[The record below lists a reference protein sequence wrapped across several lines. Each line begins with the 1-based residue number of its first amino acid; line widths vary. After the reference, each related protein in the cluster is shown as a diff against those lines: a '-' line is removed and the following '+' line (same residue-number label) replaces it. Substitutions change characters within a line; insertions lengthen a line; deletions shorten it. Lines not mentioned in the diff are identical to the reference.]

1 MEHVFKKK
9 HVFKGLTR
17 VLVKHVFT
25 GLTRVLV
32 GLLNMCL
39 SAVTRVLELK
49 HVFKGLIRVLEL
61 IRVLWSKHAYWAAKS
76 A

>member
-1 MEHVFKKK
+1 MEHVFKKRHVFKVLTRVLPK

-49 HVFKGLIRVLEL
+49 HVFKDRNTRVTNTC
-61 IRVLWSKHAYWAAKS
+61 V
-76 A
+76 